1 MRDLGIGWLN
11 ELIVF
16 ELRVLSYVDNLPDIV
31 RVEFV
36 LMKSMFDVIIY
47 HTNGRIKKY
56 KIETMQIK

>member
-11 ELIVF
+11 ELTVF
-16 ELRVLSYVDNLPDIV
+16 ELRVLSYVDNLPDTV

-47 HTNGRIKKY
+47 RTNGRIKKY